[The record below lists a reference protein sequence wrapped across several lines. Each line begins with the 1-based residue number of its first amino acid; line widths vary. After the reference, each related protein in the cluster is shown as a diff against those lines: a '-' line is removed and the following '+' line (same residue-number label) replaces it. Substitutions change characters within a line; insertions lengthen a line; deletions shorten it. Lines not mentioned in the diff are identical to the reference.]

1 MTAFEPPPMPRP
13 RVLVSMPGETA
24 LGMTNAK
31 AEAR

>member
-13 RVLVSMPGETA
+13 HVLLAMLGATA

-31 AEAR
+31 AEPR

>member
-13 RVLVSMPGETA
+13 RVLVSMLGAAA

-31 AEAR
+31 AEPR